1 MAKIENNAVYT
12 TKEAQDFLRVSKST
26 MKRYIKNG
34 IIRAKKVGGRYKIL
48 GKELLRLVSPEM
60 EESAKIVY
68 KKIRKKVVEK
78 IKDW

>member
-68 KKIRKKVVEK
+68 KKIRKKVAEK

>member
-1 MAKIENNAVYT
+1 MAKIETDAVYNT
-12 TKEAQDFLRVSKST
+12 REAQDFLKISKST
-26 MKRYIKNG
+26 MKRYIKRG
-34 IIRAKKVGGRYKIL
+34 VIKAKKVGGRYKIL

-68 KKIRKKVVEK
+68 KKIRKGVAEK